1 MNMLIAGMA
10 IFYGMHLVPSLP
22 LKIQLQNTLGKLPYM
37 GLFSLV
43 SALGLGL
50 MIVGKGAAEF
60 IPLWEPMSGAH
71 WVPRVLMLPAL
82 ILICWAYLPCSMK
95 TRLGHPMLQGIAL
108 FSIAHLF
115 ANGDLASVLLIGSF
129 GLYSIL
135 TIIRL
140 NRNSDSK
147 TSKVVD
153 KTPAWN
159 ALGIVMGI
167 MAYALAAVYHQQI
180 TGMPIPH

>member
-1 MNMLIAGMA
+1 MNMLIAGIA
-10 IFYGMHLVPSLP
+10 IFYGMHLVPSTP
-22 LKIQLQNTLGKLPYM
+22 LKNSLQNGLGKLPYM

-50 MIVGKGAAEF
+50 MIYGKGAADF
-60 IPLWEPMSGAH
+60 VPLWEPMSGAH

-82 ILICWAYLPCSMK
+82 ILIFWSYLPCSMK
-95 TRLGHPMLQGIAL
+95 TRLGHPMLQGITL

-129 GLYSIL
+129 GLYSVI

-140 NRNSDSK
+140 SRNSDNTTAKVVSK
-147 TSKVVD
+147 T
-153 KTPAWN
+153 PGWN

-167 MAYALAAVYHQQI
+167 LAYALVAVYHQQI

>member
-1 MNMLIAGMA
+1 MNMLIAGIA
-10 IFYGMHLVPSLP
+10 IFYGVHLVPLLSLKSR
-22 LKIQLQNTLGKLPYM
+22 LKNSLGELPYM

-50 MIVGKGAAEF
+50 MIYGKGTADF

-71 WVPRVLMLPAL
+71 WIPIVLMLPAL

-95 TRLGHPMLQGIAL
+95 ARLGHPMLQGIAL

-129 GLYSIL
+129 GLYSVV

-140 NRNSDSK
+140 NRNSDGK
-147 TSKVVD
+147 ASKVVV

-167 MAYALAAVYHQQI
+167 LAYALVAVYHQQI